1 MEKGVLYWIT
11 GLSGAGK
18 TTVGTKLYYEMRKT
32 CSGLVI
38 LDGDILK
45 KLVGNS
51 LGYSSKERLKRA
63 SYYSEM
69 CKMLTDQGITVI
81 ICTIAMYDSVREWN
95 RRNIEK
101 YVEIYLKVDRG
112 VLIKRDKK
120 GLYSRQRLGEI
131 SEIAGLD
138 IDVEYPKT
146 PDLVIE
152 NDGSVSVRECVER
165 IMAYPVKQKDT
176 FRRDV
181 DYWNSYYAKKLTE
194 VQSPSDF
201 ARTVISYLE
210 PGKSLIDLGCGN
222 GRDSIYF
229 LNHHLNVTGI
239 DVSEEAISQ
248 LNQLKLK
255 NGNFVCDDF
264 VSSKALYQVQY
275 DYIYSRWTM
284 HAISEQ
290 QEDELLG
297 NARDALKEGGLFLIE
312 ARSVQDSLY
321 GKGTSV
327 GKHAFIYN
335 NHFRRFMEREVFTRK
350 LENYGFQVMS
360 VEEGENFSKTETSN
374 PVLVRIVASLKTKEN
389 KKMVTMAGMHSGGFK

>member
-51 LGYSSKERLKRA
+51 LGYSRKERLKRA
-63 SYYSEM
+63 SYYSQM
-69 CKMLTDQGITVI
+69 CKMLTDQGISVI

-101 YVEIYLKVDRG
+101 YVEIYLKVDRE

-120 GLYSRQRLGEI
+120 GLYSRQRLGKI

-181 DYWNSYYAKKLTE
+181 DYWNSYYAKKLTDI
-194 VQSPSDF
+194 QSPSDF

-210 PGKSLIDLGCGN
+210 PEKSLIDLGCGN

-239 DVSEEAISQ
+239 DASEEAISQ
-248 LNQLKLK
+248 LNQLKLE

-284 HAISEQ
+284 HAISER
-290 QEDELLG
+290 QEEELLC
-297 NARDALKEGGLFLIE
+297 NVSDALKEGGLFLIE

-321 GKGTSV
+321 GKGVCV
-327 GKHAFIYN
+327 GKHAFIHN
-335 NHFRRFMEREVFTRK
+335 NHFRRFMEKEVFVRK
-350 LENYGFQVMS
+350 LENHGFRVIS

-374 PVLVRIVASLKTKEN
+374 PVLVRIVASRGTKRE
-389 KKMVTMAGMHSGGFK
+389 

>member
-18 TTVGTKLYYEMRKT
+18 TTIGTKLYYEMRKA
-32 CSGLVI
+32 CPSLVI

-45 KLVGNS
+45 KLVGDS
-51 LGYSSKERLKRA
+51 LGYSRKERLKRA
-63 SYYSEM
+63 NYYSEM
-69 CKMLTDQGITVI
+69 CKILTDQGISVI

-101 YVEIYLKVDRG
+101 YVEVYLKVDRE

-120 GLYSRQRLGEI
+120 GLYSGQKSGKI

-146 PDLVIE
+146 PDIVIE
-152 NDGSVSVRECVER
+152 NDGSFSVRECVEK
-165 IMAYPVKQKDT
+165 IMAYPVKQTDT

-181 DYWNSYYAKKLTE
+181 DYWNNYYAKKLTE
-194 VQSPSDF
+194 IQSPSDF
-201 ARTVISYLE
+201 AQSVISYLE
-210 PGKSLIDLGCGN
+210 PGKSLVDLGCGN
-222 GRDSIYF
+222 GRDSVYF
-229 LNHHLNVTGI
+229 LNHHLSVTGI
-239 DVSEEAISQ
+239 DASEEAISQ
-248 LNQLKLK
+248 LNQMKLE
-255 NGNFVCDDF
+255 NGTFVCDDF

-284 HAISEQ
+284 HAISER
-290 QEDELLG
+290 QEEELLC
-297 NARDALKEGGLFLIE
+297 NVSDALKEGGLFLIE

-321 GKGTSV
+321 GKGTCV
-327 GKHAFIYN
+327 GKHAFIHN
-335 NHFRRFMEREVFTRK
+335 NHFRRFMEKEVFVRK
-350 LENYGFQVMS
+350 LENHGFRVIS

-374 PVLVRIVASLKTKEN
+374 PVLVRIVASRGTKRE
-389 KKMVTMAGMHSGGFK
+389 

>member
-18 TTVGTKLYYEMRKT
+18 TTIGTKLYYEMRKS
-32 CSGLVI
+32 CPGLVI

-45 KLVGNS
+45 RLVGDS
-51 LGYSSKERLKRA
+51 LGYSRKERLKRA

-101 YVEIYLKVDRG
+101 YVEIYLKVDRE

-120 GLYSRQRLGEI
+120 GLYSRQKSGKA

-138 IDVEYPKT
+138 IEVEYPKT

-194 VQSPSDF
+194 IQSPSDF

-312 ARSVQDSLY
+312 ARSVRDSLY
-321 GKGTSV
+321 GKGTCV

-335 NHFRRFMEREVFTRK
+335 SHFRRFMEKEVFARK
-350 LENYGFQVMS
+350 LENHGFRVIS

-374 PVLVRIVASLKTKEN
+374 PVLVRIVASRETKGEQAYGKIGN
-389 KKMVTMAGMHSGGFK
+389 

>member
-18 TTVGTKLYYEMRKT
+18 TTIGTKLYYEMRKT
-32 CSGLVI
+32 CAGLVI

-45 KLVGNS
+45 KLVGDS
-51 LGYSSKERLKRA
+51 LGYSREERLKRA
-63 SYYSEM
+63 NYYSGI
-69 CKMLTDQGITVI
+69 CKILTDQGISVI

-95 RRNIEK
+95 RKYIEK
-101 YVEIYLKVDRG
+101 YVEIYLKVDRE
-112 VLIKRDKK
+112 VLMKRDKK
-120 GLYSRQRLGEI
+120 GLYSRQKSGKV

-146 PDLVIE
+146 PDIVIE
-152 NDGSVSVRECVER
+152 NDGSVSVRECVEK

-181 DYWNSYYAKKLTE
+181 DYWNHYYAKKLTE
-194 VQSPSDF
+194 IQSPSDF
-201 ARTVISYLE
+201 AQWVISYLE

-222 GRDSIYF
+222 GRDSLYF
-229 LNHHLNVTGI
+229 MKRHLNVTGI
-239 DVSEEAISQ
+239 DASEEAISQ
-248 LNQLKLK
+248 LNQLKLE

-290 QEDELLG
+290 QEDELLE
-297 NARDALKEGGLFLIE
+297 NVAESLKEGGLFLIE
-312 ARSVQDSLY
+312 ARSIQDELC
-321 GKGTSV
+321 GKGICV
-327 GKHAFIYN
+327 GKNAFIY
-335 NHFRRFMEREVFTRK
+335 HEHYRRFMDKDVFVQK
-350 LENYGFQVMS
+350 LINHGFQIIS
-360 VEEGENFSKTETSN
+360 LEEGTNYSKTETSN
-374 PVLVRIVASLKTKEN
+374 PVLVRIVASRGTKGEQEHG
-389 KKMVTMAGMHSGGFK
+389 KIGY

>member
-201 ARTVISYLE
+201 VRTVISYLE

-248 LNQLKLK
+248 LNQLKLE

-312 ARSVQDSLY
+312 ARSVRDSLY
-321 GKGTSV
+321 GKGTCV

-335 NHFRRFMEREVFTRK
+335 SHFRRFMEKEVFARK
-350 LENYGFQVMS
+350 LENHGFRVIS

-374 PVLVRIVASLKTKEN
+374 PVLVRIVASRETKGEQAYGKIGN
-389 KKMVTMAGMHSGGFK
+389 

>member
-18 TTVGTKLYYEMRKT
+18 TTIGTKLYYEMRKA
-32 CSGLVI
+32 CPGLVI

-45 KLVGNS
+45 RLVGDS
-51 LGYSSKERLKRA
+51 LGYSRKERLKRA

-69 CKMLTDQGITVI
+69 CKILTDQGITVI

-101 YVEIYLKVDRG
+101 YVEIYLKVDQE

-120 GLYSRQRLGEI
+120 GLYSRQKSGKA

-138 IDVEYPKT
+138 IEVEYPKT

-194 VQSPSDF
+194 IQSPSDF

-248 LNQLKLK
+248 LNQLKLE

-312 ARSVQDSLY
+312 ARSVRDSLY
-321 GKGTSV
+321 GKGTCV

-335 NHFRRFMEREVFTRK
+335 SHFRRFMEKEVFARK
-350 LENYGFQVMS
+350 LENHGFRVIS

-374 PVLVRIVASLKTKEN
+374 PMLVRIVASRETKGEQAYGKIGN
-389 KKMVTMAGMHSGGFK
+389 

>member
-18 TTVGTKLYYEMRKT
+18 TTVGTKLYYELRKT
-32 CSGLVI
+32 CPGLVI

-45 KLVGNS
+45 KLVGDS
-51 LGYSSKERLKRA
+51 LGYSREERLKRA
-63 SYYSEM
+63 NYYSQM
-69 CKMLTDQGITVI
+69 CKILTDQGITVI

-95 RRNIEK
+95 RKYIEK
-101 YVEIYLKVDRG
+101 YVEVYLKVDREI
-112 VLIKRDKK
+112 LMKRDKK
-120 GLYSRQRLGEI
+120 GLYSRQRSGKV

-146 PDLVIE
+146 PDVVIE
-152 NDGSVSVRECVER
+152 NDGSVSVRECVEK

-181 DYWNSYYAKKLTE
+181 DYWNHYYAKKLKE
-194 VQSPSDF
+194 IQSPSDF
-201 ARTVISYLE
+201 AQSVISHLE

-222 GRDSIYF
+222 GRDSLYF
-229 LNHHLNVTGI
+229 MEHHLNVTGI
-239 DVSEEAISQ
+239 DASEEAISQ
-248 LNQLKLK
+248 LNQLKLE

-290 QEDELLG
+290 QEDELLE
-297 NARDALKEGGLFLIE
+297 NVAEAVKEGGLFLIE
-312 ARSVQDSLY
+312 ARSIQDDLY
-321 GKGTSV
+321 GKGMCV
-327 GKHAFIYN
+327 GNNAFIYHE
-335 NHFRRFMEREVFTRK
+335 HFRRFMDKEIFIPK
-350 LENYGFQVMS
+350 LENHGFRVIS
-360 VEEGENFSKTETSN
+360 LEEGENYSKTETSN
-374 PVLVRIVASLKTKEN
+374 PVLVRIVASRGPKGE
-389 KKMVTMAGMHSGGFK
+389 

>member
-312 ARSVQDSLY
+312 ARSVRDSLY
-321 GKGTSV
+321 GKGTCV

-335 NHFRRFMEREVFTRK
+335 SHFRRFMEKEVFARK
-350 LENYGFQVMS
+350 LENHGFRVIS

-374 PVLVRIVASLKTKEN
+374 PMLVRIVASRETKGEQAYGKIGN
-389 KKMVTMAGMHSGGFK
+389 

>member
-18 TTVGTKLYYEMRKT
+18 TTIGTKLYYEMRKA
-32 CSGLVI
+32 CPGLVI

-45 KLVGNS
+45 RLVGDS
-51 LGYSSKERLKRA
+51 LGYSRKERLKRA

-101 YVEIYLKVDRG
+101 YVEIYLKVDRE

-120 GLYSRQRLGEI
+120 GLYSRQKSGKA

-138 IDVEYPKT
+138 IEVEYPKT

-194 VQSPSDF
+194 IQSPSDF

-248 LNQLKLK
+248 LNQLKLE

-312 ARSVQDSLY
+312 ARSVRDSLY
-321 GKGTSV
+321 GKGTCV

-335 NHFRRFMEREVFTRK
+335 SHFRRFMEKEVFARK
-350 LENYGFQVMS
+350 LENHGFRVIS

-374 PVLVRIVASLKTKEN
+374 PVLVRIVASRETKGEQAYGKIGN
-389 KKMVTMAGMHSGGFK
+389 

>member
-201 ARTVISYLE
+201 VRTVISYLE

-312 ARSVQDSLY
+312 ARSVRDSLY
-321 GKGTSV
+321 GKGTCV

-335 NHFRRFMEREVFTRK
+335 SHFRRFMEKEVFARK
-350 LENYGFQVMS
+350 LENHGFRVIS

-374 PVLVRIVASLKTKEN
+374 PVLVRIVASRETKGEQAYGKIGN
-389 KKMVTMAGMHSGGFK
+389 

>member
-18 TTVGTKLYYEMRKT
+18 TTIGTKLYYEMRKA
-32 CSGLVI
+32 CPGLVI

-45 KLVGNS
+45 RLVGDS
-51 LGYSSKERLKRA
+51 LGYSRKERLKRA

-201 ARTVISYLE
+201 VRTVISYLE

-248 LNQLKLK
+248 LNQLKLE

-312 ARSVQDSLY
+312 ARSVRDSLY
-321 GKGTSV
+321 GKGTCV

-335 NHFRRFMEREVFTRK
+335 SHFRRFMEKEVFARK
-350 LENYGFQVMS
+350 LENHGFRVIS

-374 PVLVRIVASLKTKEN
+374 PVLVRIVASRETKGEQAYGKIGN
-389 KKMVTMAGMHSGGFK
+389 

>member
-248 LNQLKLK
+248 LNQLKLE

-321 GKGTSV
+321 GKGTCV

-335 NHFRRFMEREVFTRK
+335 SHFRRFMEKEVFARK
-350 LENYGFQVMS
+350 LENHGFRVIS

-374 PVLVRIVASLKTKEN
+374 PVLVRIVASRETKGEQAYGKIGN
-389 KKMVTMAGMHSGGFK
+389 

>member
-248 LNQLKLK
+248 LNQLKLE

-312 ARSVQDSLY
+312 ARSVRDSLY
-321 GKGTSV
+321 GKGTCV

-335 NHFRRFMEREVFTRK
+335 SHFRRFMEKEVFARK
-350 LENYGFQVMS
+350 LENHGFRVIS

-374 PVLVRIVASLKTKEN
+374 PMLVRIVASRETKGEQAYGKIGN
-389 KKMVTMAGMHSGGFK
+389 

>member
-1 MEKGVLYWIT
+1 M
-11 GLSGAGK
+11 
-18 TTVGTKLYYEMRKT
+18 
-32 CSGLVI
+32 
-38 LDGDILK
+38 
-45 KLVGNS
+45 
-51 LGYSSKERLKRA
+51 
-63 SYYSEM
+63 
-69 CKMLTDQGITVI
+69 I

-101 YVEIYLKVDRG
+101 YVEIYLKVDRE

-120 GLYSRQRLGEI
+120 GLYSRQKSGKA

-138 IDVEYPKT
+138 IEVEYPKT

-194 VQSPSDF
+194 IQSPSDF

-248 LNQLKLK
+248 LNQLKLE

-312 ARSVQDSLY
+312 ARSVRDSLY
-321 GKGTSV
+321 GKGTCV

-335 NHFRRFMEREVFTRK
+335 SHFRRFMEKEVFARK
-350 LENYGFQVMS
+350 LENHGFRVIS

-374 PVLVRIVASLKTKEN
+374 PVLVRIVASRETKGEQAYGKIGN
-389 KKMVTMAGMHSGGFK
+389 

>member
-312 ARSVQDSLY
+312 ARSVRDSLY
-321 GKGTSV
+321 GKGTCV

-335 NHFRRFMEREVFTRK
+335 SHFRRFMEKEVFARK
-350 LENYGFQVMS
+350 LENHGFRVIS

-374 PVLVRIVASLKTKEN
+374 PVLVRIVASRETKGEQAYGKIGN
-389 KKMVTMAGMHSGGFK
+389 

>member
-248 LNQLKLK
+248 LNQLKLE

-297 NARDALKEGGLFLIE
+297 NARDALKEGELFLIE
-312 ARSVQDSLY
+312 ARSVRDSLY
-321 GKGTSV
+321 GKGTCV

-335 NHFRRFMEREVFTRK
+335 SHFRRFMEKEVFARK
-350 LENYGFQVMS
+350 LENHGFRVIS

-374 PVLVRIVASLKTKEN
+374 PVLVRIVASRETKGEQAYGKIGN
-389 KKMVTMAGMHSGGFK
+389 

>member
-18 TTVGTKLYYEMRKT
+18 TTIGTKLYYEMRKA
-32 CSGLVI
+32 CPGLVI

-45 KLVGNS
+45 RLVGDS
-51 LGYSSKERLKRA
+51 LGYSRKERLKRA

-69 CKMLTDQGITVI
+69 CKILTDQGITVI

-101 YVEIYLKVDRG
+101 YVEIYLKVDQE

-120 GLYSRQRLGEI
+120 GLYSRQKSGKA

-138 IDVEYPKT
+138 IEVEYPKT

-194 VQSPSDF
+194 IQSPSDF

-312 ARSVQDSLY
+312 ARSVRDSLY
-321 GKGTSV
+321 GKGTCV

-335 NHFRRFMEREVFTRK
+335 SHFRRFMEKEVFARK
-350 LENYGFQVMS
+350 LENHGFRVIS

-374 PVLVRIVASLKTKEN
+374 PMLVRIVASRETKGEQAYGKIGN
-389 KKMVTMAGMHSGGFK
+389 

>member
-18 TTVGTKLYYEMRKT
+18 TTIGTKLYYEMRKS
-32 CSGLVI
+32 CPGLVI

-45 KLVGNS
+45 RLVGDS
-51 LGYSSKERLKRA
+51 LGYSRKERLKRA

-101 YVEIYLKVDRG
+101 YVEIYLKVDRE

-120 GLYSRQRLGEI
+120 GLYSRQKSGKA

-138 IDVEYPKT
+138 IEVEYPKT

-194 VQSPSDF
+194 IQSPSDF

-321 GKGTSV
+321 GKGTCV
-327 GKHAFIYN
+327 GKHAYIHN
-335 NHFRRFMEREVFTRK
+335 GHFRRFMEKEVFIEK
-350 LENYGFQVMS
+350 LKERGFQVIS
-360 VEEGENFSKTETSN
+360 AEEGENFSKTETSN
-374 PVLVRIVASLKTKEN
+374 PVLVRIVASREMKGEQEYGKIGN
-389 KKMVTMAGMHSGGFK
+389 

>member
-248 LNQLKLK
+248 LNQLKLE

-312 ARSVQDSLY
+312 ARSVRDSLY
-321 GKGTSV
+321 GKGTCV

-335 NHFRRFMEREVFTRK
+335 SHFRRFMEKEVFARK
-350 LENYGFQVMS
+350 LENHGFRVIS

-374 PVLVRIVASLKTKEN
+374 PVLVRIVASRETKGEQAYGKIGN
-389 KKMVTMAGMHSGGFK
+389 